1 MGKIKD
7 NTKMLWNHTEQVPIF
22 VYLLRWLVL
31 SALAGAVIGSGSAL
45 LLVSLEWA
53 TRTREEHLWLI
64 ALLPL
69 AGLVIGL
76 MYHYW
81 AGTAS
86 KGNNYLIEEI
96 RSPNGII
103 PFRMAPLVYVGT
115 VLTHLFGGSAGREG
129 TGVQMGGALADRFS
143 KYLHLPA
150 HDHQIMVTIG
160 ISAGFASVFGTPLAG
175 AVFALEVVIIGR
187 MRYDAILP
195 AFLSAVF
202 AHLACEAW
210 GVTHTHYHIGTVP
223 SISPEL
229 ILWTLLVSMAFGVV
243 SMLFSRSVGFWSR
256 LGSKYI
262 AYPPFRPLV
271 GGVVIALAVWLLGT
285 TKYIGLG
292 VPTLV
297 ASFHE
302 QQQLYDFALKLLF
315 TTFTIGV
322 GFKGGEVTPLFFIGA
337 TLGSALSAW
346 VPMPMGLLA
355 GMGFVAVFSGATNTP
370 VACTLMGIE
379 LFGAE
384 AGIYIGLA
392 CVTAYLFS
400 GHTGIYS
407 AQIIGSPKHQKYMD
421 MKGKTLK

>member
-229 ILWTLLVSMAFGVV
+229 IVWTLLVSMAFGVV

>member
-7 NTKMLWNHTEQVPIF
+7 NTKTLWNHTEQVPIF

-31 SALAGAVIGSGSAL
+31 SALSGAVIGSGSAL

-69 AGLVIGL
+69 AGLLIGL

-103 PFRMAPLVYVGT
+103 PFRMAPLVYIGT
-115 VLTHLFGGSAGREG
+115 VLTHLFGGAAGREG

-143 KYLHLPA
+143 KYLHLPTR
-150 HDHQIMVTIG
+150 DHQIMVTIG

-210 GVTHTHYHIGTVP
+210 GVHHTHYHIGSIP
-223 SISPEL
+223 SINPQL
-229 ILWTLLVSMAFGVV
+229 VLWTLLVSMFFGIV
-243 SMLFSRSVGFWSR
+243 SMLFSRSVSFWSR
-256 LGSKYI
+256 LSSKYI
-262 AYPPFRPLV
+262 TYPPFRPLI

-302 QQQLYDFALKLLF
+302 QQQLYDFVLKLLF

-337 TLGSALSAW
+337 TMGSALSAW

-400 GHTGIYS
+400 GHTGIYT

>member
-150 HDHQIMVTIG
+150 RDHQIMVTIG

-210 GVTHTHYHIGTVP
+210 GVNHTHYHIGTVP

-355 GMGFVAVFSGATNTP
+355 GMGFVSVFSGATNTP

>member
-7 NTKMLWNHTEQVPIF
+7 NTNIFWNHTEQVPIF

-53 TRTREEHLWLI
+53 TRMREEHLWLI

-143 KYLHLPA
+143 KYLHLPTR
-150 HDHQIMVTIG
+150 DHQIMVTIG

-202 AHLACEAW
+202 AHLACEGW
-210 GVTHTHYHIGTVP
+210 GVKHTHYHIGTVP
-223 SISPEL
+223 PISPEL
-229 ILWTLLVSMAFGVV
+229 ILWTLLVSMAFGIV
-243 SMLFSRSVGFWSR
+243 SMLFSQSVGFWSR

>member
-7 NTKMLWNHTEQVPIF
+7 NTKTLWNHTEQVPIF

-31 SALAGAVIGSGSAL
+31 SALSGAVIGSGSAL

-69 AGLVIGL
+69 AGLLIGL

-103 PFRMAPLVYVGT
+103 PFRMAPLVYIGT

-143 KYLHLPA
+143 KYLHLPTR
-150 HDHQIMVTIG
+150 DHQIMVTIG

-210 GVTHTHYHIGTVP
+210 GVHHTHYHIGSIP
-223 SISPEL
+223 SINPQL
-229 ILWTLLVSMAFGVV
+229 VLWTLLVSMFFGIV

-256 LGSKYI
+256 LSSKYI
-262 AYPPFRPLV
+262 TYPPFRPLI

-302 QQQLYDFALKLLF
+302 QQQLYDFVLKLLF
-315 TTFTIGV
+315 TTFTIGI

-337 TLGSALSAW
+337 TMGSALSAW

-400 GHTGIYS
+400 GHTGIYT

>member
-1 MGKIKD
+1 
-7 NTKMLWNHTEQVPIF
+7 MLWNHTEQVPIF

>member
-1 MGKIKD
+1 
-7 NTKMLWNHTEQVPIF
+7 MLWNHTEQVPIF

-150 HDHQIMVTIG
+150 RDHQIMVTIG

-175 AVFALEVVIIGR
+175 TVFALEVVIIGR